1 MNMENNMKMK
11 KIIYIDLDCTLV
23 DFQSGI
29 DRTPA
34 EELAKYECDEKGKQ
48 HYDDIPRIFS
58 RMGEMPGAREALD
71 GRRDYGAYPAGEPVS

>member
-23 DFQSGI
+23 DFKSGI
-29 DRTPA
+29 DSTPA

-48 HYDDIPRIFS
+48 H
-58 RMGEMPGAREALD
+58 
-71 GRRDYGAYPAGEPVS
+71 